1 MITKSQC
8 KSATHFN
15 LTYSPVIYA
24 NDSKDLDSTLRKN
37 RDEAFNEFKNMMKKY
52 ERENMRRGNGR

>member
-1 MITKSQC
+1 M
-8 KSATHFN
+8 
-15 LTYSPVIYA
+15 IYA

-52 ERENMRRGNGR
+52 ERENIRRGNGR